1 MPALG
6 QGDHL
11 CWQGEGQARTALTI
25 VLALDKGLPLPKPL
39 HADAVDDAGALLR
52 LERLV
57 QLGRGEQRGASHHYP
72 GTPPTPP
79 PTPRKPQIL
88 QAANGGGPPP
98 LNWAR

>member
-79 PTPRKPQIL
+79 PRLLENPRYFRQ
-88 QAANGGGPPP
+88 QTAAAPPT
-98 LNWAR
+98 